1 MFQANAPERVVHH
14 AGLHR
19 FKNEYRSL
27 TDLPKVWRFT
37 QASRP
42 PDFFEPNPERDAF
55 GSMHPNA
62 LRSSIWRDQN
72 ARRL

>member
-37 QASRP
+37 QASRA
-42 PDFFEPNPERDAF
+42 PENRT
-55 GSMHPNA
+55 PNA
-62 LRSSIWRDQN
+62 LRSGIWRDQN
-72 ARRL
+72 AGRL